1 MRTITFTE
9 FRSKASLLLSEVE
22 KGEVVIILRHGKP
35 IAQISPP
42 EIISALNR
50 KLREKSIS
58 KRDYL
63 KAKQRLIEDIESA
76 VIINVVPEVISKSI
90 FLLENNNLR

>member
-42 EIISALNR
+42 EINNEGIPSWKKPGLRLVTTGSSLSSAILEERDIS
-50 KLREKSIS
+50 
-58 KRDYL
+58 
-63 KAKQRLIEDIESA
+63 
-76 VIINVVPEVISKSI
+76 
-90 FLLENNNLR
+90 